1 MVKQSRSRT
10 MFLLIGLVLIFAIL
24 RCQIWENPADRHNRI
39 MAQKRAQY
47 TVDIHAGELGE
58 FVKLFPEY
66 KKLGFDKDFNVPYLE
81 TLPSGALDWK
91 KRIWFVYHH
100 WDANRFYYV
109 QQRLI
114 YLLQALEIR
123 RDAQGIIDLLTSSEE
138 EPDEVAQQMIELQKQ
153 RIKAADMSFSELI
166 LISAREKELKELLK

>member
-10 MFLLIGLVLIFAIL
+10 MFLLIGLVLILAVL

-47 TVDIHAGELGE
+47 TVDIHAKELDE
-58 FVKLFPEY
+58 FVKLLPEY
-66 KKLGFDKDFNVPYLE
+66 KKFGFDKDFYVPYLE

-91 KRIWFVYHH
+91 RRIWFVYHH

-123 RDAQGIIDLLTSSEE
+123 RNAQAVIDLIMSQEKV
-138 EPDEVAQQMIELQKQ
+138 DEVGEQMIELQKQ

-166 LISAREKELKELLK
+166 MISAREKELKELLK

>member
-1 MVKQSRSRT
+1 MVKQGLGRT

-24 RCQIWENPADRHNRI
+24 RCQIWENPADRLNRI

-47 TVDIHAGELGE
+47 TIDIHAKELDE
-58 FVKLFPEY
+58 FLKLLPEY
-66 KKLGFDKDFNVPYLE
+66 KKFGFDKDFYVPYLDV
-81 TLPSGALDWK
+81 LPSGALDWK
-91 KRIWFVYHH
+91 KRIWFLYHH

-123 RDAQGIIDLLTSSEE
+123 RDAQAIIDLVLSKEE
-138 EPDEVAQQMIELQKQ
+138 IDDVAEQMIELQKQ
-153 RIKAADMSFSELI
+153 RIKAAEMSFSELI
-166 LISAREKELKELLK
+166 LISAREKELKKLLK